1 MRAVLHGF
9 IVAGII
15 ALAPVGPTAQAD
27 TPMRAY
33 KIKAAFILDFVRH
46 VQWPRE
52 IGPVARL
59 CTVGADPF
67 GDAWGA
73 IADQRVQGRP
83 LQIERNVAP
92 ERLVDCMIVSIGN
105 LSEDEAAK
113 LSEAVNGSPVL
124 TVADDATPAHVN
136 AILRLKSVDNRL
148 HFDLDV
154 PEARRRGL
162 LIAVQVRDLADSVNG
177 PGGDAGTQ

>member
-1 MRAVLHGF
+1 MRAVLLGF
-9 IVAGII
+9 IVAGVI

-27 TPMRAY
+27 TPARAY

-67 GDAWGA
+67 GEAWGE

-92 ERLVDCMIVSIGN
+92 ERLADCMIVSIGN

-113 LSEAVNGSPVL
+113 LSKAVNGSPVL
-124 TVADDATPAHVN
+124 TVADDATPAHVD
-136 AILRLKSVDNRL
+136 AILRLKSIDNRL
-148 HFDLDV
+148 HFDLDM

-162 LIAVQVRDLADSVNG
+162 LIAVQIRELADSVDG
-177 PGGDAGTQ
+177 PSGDVDTQ

>member
-1 MRAVLHGF
+1 MRAVVGWLL
-9 IVAGII
+9 VATV
-15 ALAPVGPTAQAD
+15 AVLAAVGTAAQAD
-27 TPMRAY
+27 APTRAY

-67 GDAWGA
+67 GDAWAA
-73 IADQRVQGRP
+73 IADQNVQGRP
-83 LQIERNVAP
+83 LQIERNVP
-92 ERLVDCMIVSIGN
+92 PDRLGECMILAIGN
-105 LSEDEAAK
+105 LSKDEAAT
-113 LSEAVNGSPVL
+113 LDRAVNGSPVL
-124 TVADDATPAHVN
+124 TVADDATPAHVD

-154 PEARRRGL
+154 PEANRRGL
-162 LIAVQVRDLADSVNG
+162 QIAEPLRNLADSVTG
-177 PGGDAGTQ
+177 SPGGASTQ